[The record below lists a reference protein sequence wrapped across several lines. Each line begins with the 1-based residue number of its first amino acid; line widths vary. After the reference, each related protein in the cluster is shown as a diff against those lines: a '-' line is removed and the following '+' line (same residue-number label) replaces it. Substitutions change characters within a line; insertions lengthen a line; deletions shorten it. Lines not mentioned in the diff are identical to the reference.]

1 MLPWTIQYAPK
12 ATGELI
18 GQDRA
23 VAFLRRFVADFKKQ
37 RKRGLLLYGPPGSGK
52 TCSVYALA
60 KELQYEVLEVNASDY
75 RDEAKLSASVGA
87 ASVQRSLFAPSKILL
102 VDEVEGVYGQ
112 PDRGAFPALTA
123 ILKKTT
129 FPVVFTANNPWDRK
143 FSSLRAACELV
154 EFKRLDHQ
162 TVLSLLRKVAAAEK
176 IEYEEKAL
184 ASLARRAGG
193 DVRGA
198 LIDLQTLVEGNL
210 FTMEQLNLLSER
222 HQMDTIFNALLRIF
236 KTMDAFV
243 ARTAF
248 EDVEEDLN
256 TVQLWIDENL
266 PKEYTRAADLFRAYE
281 RLSRADVF
289 RGRIMSRQHWHFL
302 AMINVLLSVGIAL
315 SKERKYETFVRYTQ
329 TQRLL
334 KLWRAKMKYQK
345 RASIAEKIAEKT
357 HCSTRV
363 ALQSAV
369 PYLRLAFRKDA
380 KRMKPVAQELDL
392 NKEEVGWMVG

>member
-334 KLWRAKMKYQK
+334 KLWRAKMKYQQ

-392 NKEEVGWMVG
+392 NKEEMGWMVG